1 MGKKTLVLTVLSIL
15 LIPSTAFAGVGG
27 IYVDAGISTPI
38 NGDNNTDWM
47 ASKML
52 SLHDQTVRLMVP
64 DYNSPVK
71 SNPVSNLW
79 KFQKI
84 EYAYHP
90 KEICGNQTIPGPAI
104 NLIESISVHN
114 LSGDKYQIKGRIDSL
129 EGYQV
134 KTIKTNMPNQP
145 AWETCQVFT
154 PKILTARQTWTVEAK
169 GKMIDFKSTL
179 NGKILTV
186 KTVGVMPIL

>member
-15 LIPSTAFAGVGG
+15 LIPSIAFAGVGG

-71 SNPVSNLW
+71 SNPVSNL
-79 KFQKI
+79 
-84 EYAYHP
+84 E
-90 KEICGNQTIPGPAI
+90 
-104 NLIESISVHN
+104 
-114 LSGDKYQIKGRIDSL
+114 
-129 EGYQV
+129 
-134 KTIKTNMPNQP
+134 
-145 AWETCQVFT
+145 
-154 PKILTARQTWTVEAK
+154 
-169 GKMIDFKSTL
+169 
-179 NGKILTV
+179 
-186 KTVGVMPIL
+186 